1 MHEFIKWTATEA
13 VAHLRQ
19 GDVTPLE
26 LIDAAEIQIAQT
38 NPQINALVTLCMTR
52 ARERAQVLMR
62 ERKHDS
68 HSGGLLCGLPIA
80 VKTTPMS
87 KVCAPPMARKCM
99 PTGLRPV
106 QTWWCNA

>member
-1 MHEFIKWTATEA
+1 MNMHEFIKWTATEA

-62 ERKHDS
+62 
-68 HSGGLLCGLPIA
+68 HSRRA
-80 VKTTPMS
+80 HAHTP
-87 KVCAPPMARKCM
+87 KARRGS
-99 PTGLRPV
+99 TSRD
-106 QTWWCNA
+106 